1 MLPKVAI
8 VYLTYHT
15 KESEIDIPRCFRS
28 LEAVTYPI
36 DRLELI
42 CVENPSA
49 HGASWPMI
57 ERDWSPKGGT
67 TLPVITI
74 HKNPKDLGYSG
85 ACNEGIRIAME
96 HGCDYVFLLN
106 QDADVDPD
114 FITAAVERAEA
125 DPKIGCM
132 QSLVLLGQEKDR
144 VNTIGNQLHFL
155 GFGYSGGYRWTRER
169 AELELKEA
177 RETNP
182 DLEVPYYSGA
192 AVLIRLSMIK
202 DLGTLYDTPFYM
214 YHEDTDASLRARL
227 RGWKVVIEPK
237 SIVYHYYA
245 FSKSIQK
252 FYWIERNRYVLW
264 LSTFRWRTLFLM
276 AIPGIPVEIASFFFA
291 VKSGWWKQRLQAW
304 AFLLRPSTWAWIHRR
319 RVNNNAQ
326 RIITD
331 RELLKLM
338 ESRVLFQE
346 GEAEKSVIRNTNV
359 GGSFVTKVAN
369 PFLEGIWN
377 IIYSVIRW

>member
-8 VYLTYHT
+8 IYLTYYT
-15 KESEIDIPRCFRS
+15 KDSEIDIPRCFRS
-28 LEAVTYPI
+28 LEAVSYPKE
-36 DRLELI
+36 RLELI
-42 CVENPSA
+42 CVENPST

-57 ERDWSPKGGT
+57 ERDWASKGGT

-96 HGCDYVFLLN
+96 HGCDYAYLLN
-106 QDADVDPD
+106 QDSDVDPE
-114 FITAAVERAEA
+114 FISASVARAES
-125 DPKIGCM
+125 DPKIGCL

-214 YHEDTDASLRARL
+214 YHEDSDASLRARL
-227 RGWKVVIEPK
+227 RGWKVSIEPK
-237 SIVYHYYA
+237 SITYHYYA

-291 VKSGWWKQRLQAW
+291 IKSGWWKQRLQAW
-304 AFLLRPSTWAWIHRR
+304 AFLFRPSSIAWIYRR
-319 RVNNNAQ
+319 RKNNNAQ
-326 RIITD
+326 RVISD
-331 RELLKLM
+331 RQLLKLM
-338 ESRVLFQE
+338 ESRILFQE
-346 GEAEKSVIRNTNV
+346 GEAAKSVIRNTAV
-359 GGSFVTKVAN
+359 DGDLITKVAN
-369 PFLEGIWN
+369 PFLEGTWN
-377 IIYSVIRW
+377 ILYSLIRW